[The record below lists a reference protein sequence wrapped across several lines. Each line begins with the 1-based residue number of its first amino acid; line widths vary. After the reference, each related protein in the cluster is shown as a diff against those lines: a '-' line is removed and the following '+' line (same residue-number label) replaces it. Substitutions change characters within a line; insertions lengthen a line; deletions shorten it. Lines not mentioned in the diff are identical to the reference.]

1 MIRDSYSPLSSS
13 PLKPGARLAQP
24 APSARRVKLD
34 TRATEVMTDL
44 DVVPAATIGPER
56 PIDEANA
63 AMVQRGVRL
72 LFVINSEGQI
82 LGLLTAT
89 DLLGEKPLRFV
100 TERGVKRSEVRV
112 TDIMTPASQIEA
124 LSMQEV
130 THSQVGHIVA
140 SLKESGRQ
148 HALVAEPGGRRVRGI
163 FSATQIAR
171 QLGVQLQT
179 AEVARTFAEIEAALL
194 H

>member
-1 MIRDSYSPLSSS
+1 MIRDSYSPLSAS
-13 PLKPGARLAQP
+13 PLKDGARLAQP
-24 APSARRVKLD
+24 APSARRVRLD
-34 TRATEVMTDL
+34 ARATEVMTDL
-44 DVVPAATIGPER
+44 DVVPAASIGPER

-72 LFVINSEGQI
+72 LFVLDGEQQI
-82 LGLLTAT
+82 VGLLTAT
-89 DLLGEKPLRFV
+89 DLLGEKPMRYI
-100 TERGVKRSEVRV
+100 TERGLKRNEVRV
-112 TDIMTPASQIEA
+112 ADIMTPASQIEA
-124 LSMQEV
+124 LSMQDV
-130 THSQVGHIVA
+130 THAQVGHIVA

-179 AEVARTFAEIEAALL
+179 TEVARTFAEIEAALL

>member
-1 MIRDSYSPLSSS
+1 MIRDSFSPLSTS
-13 PLKPGARLAQP
+13 PLKPGARLAQS
-24 APSARRVKLD
+24 APSARRVRLD
-34 TRATEVMTDL
+34 ARATEVMTDL

-56 PIDEANA
+56 SIDEANA
-63 AMVQRGVRL
+63 QMIQRGVRL
-72 LFVINSEGQI
+72 LIVLDGELVIV
-82 LGLLTAT
+82 GLLTAT
-89 DLLGEKPLRFV
+89 DLLGEKPMRFL
-100 TERGVKRSEVRV
+100 TERGVKRAEVRV
-112 TDIMTPASQIEA
+112 ADIMTPASQIEA

-130 THSQVGHIVA
+130 THAQVGHIVA

-179 AEVARTFAEIEAALL
+179 AEVAKTFAEIEAALL

>member
-1 MIRDSYSPLSSS
+1 MIRDSYSPLSAS

-24 APSARRVKLD
+24 APNARRVRLD
-34 TRATEVMTDL
+34 ARATEVMTDL
-44 DVVPAATIGPER
+44 DVMPAAIIGPER

-72 LFVINSEGQI
+72 LIVLDGEQEII
-82 LGLLTAT
+82 GLLTAS
-89 DLLGEKPLRFV
+89 DLLGEKPMRFV
-100 TERGVKRSEVRV
+100 TERGLKRSEVRV
-112 TDIMTPASQIEA
+112 ADIMTPASQIEA

-130 THSQVGHIVA
+130 THAQVGHIVA

-179 AEVARTFAEIEAALL
+179 TEVARTFAEIEAALL

>member
-1 MIRDSYSPLSSS
+1 VAPAVILLFALAIPAGRRLLTRPAFWIAGGL
-13 PLKPGARLAQP
+13 LGALL
-24 APSARRVKLD
+24 APS
-34 TRATEVMTDL
+34 
-44 DVVPAATIGPER
+44 TISLVR
-56 PIDEANA
+56 
-63 AMVQRGVRL
+63 MVT
-72 LFVINSEGQI
+72 GQI
-82 LGLLTAT
+82 PDGGSHVA
-89 DLLGEKPLRFV
+89 
-100 TERGVKRSEVRV
+100 
-112 TDIMTPASQIEA
+112 MQIEA

-130 THSQVGHIVA
+130 THAQVGHIVA

-179 AEVARTFAEIEAALL
+179 AEVAKTFAEIEAALL